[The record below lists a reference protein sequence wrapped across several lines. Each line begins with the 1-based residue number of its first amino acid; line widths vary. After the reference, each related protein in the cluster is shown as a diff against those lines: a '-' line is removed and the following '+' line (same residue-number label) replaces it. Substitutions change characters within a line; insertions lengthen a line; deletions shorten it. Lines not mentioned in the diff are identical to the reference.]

1 MFEDAVVV
9 AEFVISQLPALKDA
23 LAIVDGLLEEFAGE
37 GEPLLMVHG
46 NGASIGSLG
55 KQIEHFKSKY
65 KVIAMDSRE
74 QGKSGGNDK
83 PITYEIMT
91 DDLAA
96 LMDHLKTG
104 PVDVIGWS
112 DGGIEAL
119 MLGIRHPDKVKKLV
133 AMAANL
139 NPTLEAIYPET
150 DGMVKQIA
158 GSLTPDVLATPAGK
172 TQAKLVD
179 LMANQPNIPLKALA
193 AITAP
198 TLIRG
203 ALGRLD
209 VDCTAVTVPAMGRL
223 VAVVSDGNGR
233 CPVNIGG
240 RIAMDVYSPN
250 GTTVRGI
257 SQQNGPFGAGSCSHV
272 DGARAIQAY
281 AGGLVYV
288 PWLALG
294 NFFVL
299 AWSHRNIHYTTAS
312 ATTGRNSWIHY
323 RVVIRHASYFIIVV
337 DIYFFF
343 DCISEIY
350 FIKLRQSRQIFI
362 APFFKFPIVST
373 RPK

>member
-1 MFEDAVVV
+1 MKYLLKTA
-9 AEFVISQLPALKDA
+9 AAIAMLATLAACSPAKTEA
-23 LAIVDGLLEEFAGE
+23 PAPAPVEAPAAPIPYGANAAASGTFTHDGVTFYYETYGE

-179 LMANQPNIPLKALA
+179 LMANQPNIPRKALA

-198 TLIRG
+198 TLVISGDQDLIRLEHTVAMFN
-203 ALGRLD
+203 ALPNAEL
-209 VDCTAVTVPAMGRL
+209 AVFPNSTHALPIDDPEAFNATVER
-223 VAVVSDGNGR
+223 
-233 CPVNIGG
+233 
-240 RIAMDVYSPN
+240 
-250 GTTVRGI
+250 
-257 SQQNGPFGAGSCSHV
+257 F
-272 DGARAIQAY
+272 
-281 AGGLVYV
+281 
-288 PWLALG
+288 LA
-294 NFFVL
+294 
-299 AWSHRNIHYTTAS
+299 
-312 ATTGRNSWIHY
+312 
-323 RVVIRHASYFIIVV
+323 
-337 DIYFFF
+337 
-343 DCISEIY
+343 
-350 FIKLRQSRQIFI
+350 
-362 APFFKFPIVST
+362 APFKKKDRVGDMAASFEKLIAGAQ
-373 RPK
+373 

>member
-1 MFEDAVVV
+1 MKY
-9 AEFVISQLPALKDA
+9 LLKTGCCDRNA
-23 LAIVDGLLEEFAGE
+23 LATLAACSPAKYRSARHPRRLKHQRRRFLTAERRPATSGTFTHDGVTFYYETYGE
-37 GEPLLMVHG
+37 GEPLPMVHG

-83 PITYEIMT
+83 PIADEIMT

-133 AMAANL
+133 ATAANL

-179 LMANQPNIPLKALA
+179 LMANQPNIPRKALA

-198 TLIRG
+198 TLVISGRPGSSSASSIR
-203 ALGRLD
+203 LPR
-209 VDCTAVTVPAMGRL
+209 
-223 VAVVSDGNGR
+223 
-233 CPVNIGG
+233 
-240 RIAMDVYSPN
+240 
-250 GTTVRGI
+250 
-257 SQQNGPFGAGSCSHV
+257 
-272 DGARAIQAY
+272 
-281 AGGLVYV
+281 
-288 PWLALG
+288 
-294 NFFVL
+294 
-299 AWSHRNIHYTTAS
+299 
-312 ATTGRNSWIHY
+312 
-323 RVVIRHASYFIIVV
+323 
-337 DIYFFF
+337 
-343 DCISEIY
+343 
-350 FIKLRQSRQIFI
+350 
-362 APFFKFPIVST
+362 ST
-373 RPK
+373 RCRMPNSPSSRTARTRSRSTIRKPSMPRSNASLPRPSRRRIG

>member
-1 MFEDAVVV
+1 MKYLLKTA
-9 AEFVISQLPALKDA
+9 AAIAMLATLAACSPAKTEA
-23 LAIVDGLLEEFAGE
+23 PAPAPVEAPAAPSPYGTNAAASGAFTHDGVTFYYETYGE

-96 LMDHLKTG
+96 LMDHLKTD

-158 GSLTPDVLATPAGK
+158 GSLTPDALATPAGK

-198 TLIRG
+198 TLVISGDQDLIRLEHTVAMFN
-203 ALGRLD
+203 ALPNAEL
-209 VDCTAVTVPAMGRL
+209 AVFPNSTHALPIDDPEAFNATVER
-223 VAVVSDGNGR
+223 
-233 CPVNIGG
+233 
-240 RIAMDVYSPN
+240 
-250 GTTVRGI
+250 
-257 SQQNGPFGAGSCSHV
+257 F
-272 DGARAIQAY
+272 
-281 AGGLVYV
+281 
-288 PWLALG
+288 LA
-294 NFFVL
+294 
-299 AWSHRNIHYTTAS
+299 
-312 ATTGRNSWIHY
+312 
-323 RVVIRHASYFIIVV
+323 
-337 DIYFFF
+337 
-343 DCISEIY
+343 
-350 FIKLRQSRQIFI
+350 
-362 APFFKFPIVST
+362 APFKKKDRVGDMAASFEKLMAGAQ
-373 RPK
+373 